1 MSSDGRMVFVGNLP
15 LDIRERELDDL
26 FYKYGKI
33 MRIDLKT
40 PARPPAYAF
49 IEYDD
54 SRDAL
59 DAVRFRDGHD
69 FYNYKL
75 RVEIAHGGTRSSR
88 GGGGDRGDRGGR
100 DGGGGGRQY
109 ESNMDMYGGG
119 GGGGGGRRSRSG
131 RGPPAHYFGPTH
143 RSDFRV
149 IVTNLPGSCSWQ
161 DLKDHMRKGGEV
173 TFAQV
178 FKERNGM
185 MGVVDYATFDEMKA
199 AIRKLDDS
207 VFENP
212 FDKCYIRVKEEK
224 RRSMSRSRS
233 RSRSRSPR
241 RSVSRS
247 RSRSPVDRSPER
259 KRAGTGSPRRSYS
272 PRPRSGSPYNRR
284 SGSPKRRSGSPKR
297 SPPPVRRSSS
307 PRDREAD
314 VNGDAGRA
322 RDEGER
328 RRDIDGDDTMGRQED
343 ERTEERRD

>member
-33 MRIDLKT
+33 LRIDLKT

-59 DAVRFRDGHD
+59 DAVRSRDGHE

-88 GGGGDRGDRGGR
+88 GGGGGGGGR
-100 DGGGGGRQY
+100 DGGGGRPY
-109 ESNMDMYGGG
+109 DSHVEMSYP
-119 GGGGGGRRSRSG
+119 RRNRSG

-143 RSDFRV
+143 RSDYRV

-178 FKERNGM
+178 FKERGGM
-185 MGVVDYATFDEMKA
+185 MGVVDYATFEEMKA

-233 RSRSRSPR
+233 RGSRSRSPR
-241 RSVSRS
+241 RSISRS
-247 RSRSPVDRSPER
+247 RSRSPMDRSPYG
-259 KRAGTGSPRRSYS
+259 KRSPSPARRSPSPR
-272 PRPRSGSPYNRR
+272 RSGSPYGRR
-284 SGSPKRRSGSPKR
+284 SASPKRRSTSPKR
-297 SPPPVRRSSS
+297 SPGGRRSSS
-307 PRDREAD
+307 PRDRDRDAAD
-314 VNGDAGRA
+314 MNGDAGR
-322 RDEGER
+322 DER
-328 RRDIDGDDTMGRQED
+328 RDNDGDDNMGRGE
-343 ERTEERRD
+343 EEERRD